1 MVKILIFD
9 DFLFEPITFVDVP
22 MSGQALL
29 ERRFIRLPYY
39 PQEEYDPSVH
49 KRPSERIEFH
59 VIDIKI
65 EPFRRMHERY
75 GMQESLLGFTSR
87 DDLAR
92 LLIPSWLPGQKG
104 AVNELM
110 TQNDRLTEM
119 IMRVL
124 R

>member
-22 MSGQALL
+22 FRGFELL
-29 ERRFIRLPYY
+29 ERKWICLPVY
-39 PQEEYDPSVH
+39 PQGYYDFKPMTTPQSI
-49 KRPSERIEFH
+49 EFNTIDIRIER
-59 VIDIKI
+59 
-65 EPFRRMHERY
+65 FRRDHEAY
-75 GMQESLLGFTSR
+75 GIQESLLGFTSR

-110 TQNDRLTEM
+110 MQNDRLTEM